1 MLFQKIEK
9 KREIDMDDMTFKNKF
24 LRAQKGDEKALKE
37 IYLEFEQLL
46 YKNSYINGRFNED
59 CFQDLSERFIKC
71 VDSFEFQDDID
82 KHDFLEILV
91 KYHKKT

>member
-1 MLFQKIEK
+1 MNNI
-9 KREIDMDDMTFKNKF
+9 TFKDKF
-24 LRAQKGDEKALKE
+24 LQAQKGYEEALKE
-37 IYLEFEQLL
+37 IFLEFNLLL

-71 VDSFEFQDDID
+71 VDSFEFKDDID
-82 KHDFLEILV
+82 KHDFLEILA